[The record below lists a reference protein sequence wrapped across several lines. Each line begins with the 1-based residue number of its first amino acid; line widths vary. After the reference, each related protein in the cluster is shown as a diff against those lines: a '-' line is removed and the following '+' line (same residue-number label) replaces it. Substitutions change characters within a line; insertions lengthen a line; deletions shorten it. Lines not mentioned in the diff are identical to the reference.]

1 MKRIVPI
8 LMLCLAMGFFAMA
21 VQPAQAA
28 SLGRLTVISDLDQP
42 LIAEVELL
50 GVNVTQL
57 GEYSAQL
64 ASEQAYRI
72 QGIEK
77 TPPQYSIRVE
87 VVRKFDDSPVL
98 KLTSG
103 QPLHSRSTNILL
115 QLDWPN
121 GRIMREYALLLE
133 PSQVANS
140 APVPVDSVVFT
151 KNHVAPVADVPPASS
166 QQASQTAA
174 QPVQMP
180 GNDPGERASST
191 DTSKDSRR
199 PDKLASERPSAE
211 PKSASLDSVAAKS
224 GYTTNAGDTLSR
236 IAGRMQVDG
245 VSLDQMLRAL
255 YLANKD
261 AFIDG
266 DINKL
271 KVGAELKSPSA
282 ADFAAA
288 TAPAVTAHS
297 EDWRSYRNQ
306 VAQMTADSPSNETG
320 EGELPSGGK
329 LAAVED
335 KAQVAKPGTHDVL
348 KLSRSERIDEK
359 WLSREAQ
366 FEQEKQALEEEVTVR
381 ENRLEDANQRIAA
394 LEKQVRDLQLLLE
407 TSRRA
412 MAQRQQSAESS
423 FAAIAS
429 NMQQAL
435 RNPSDGLLAAIG
447 ITGLLILI
455 WLMRRSSRPRS
466 RLPERHE
473 PTI

>member
-8 LMLCLAMGFFAMA
+8 LMLCLAMGFFSMA
-21 VQPAQAA
+21 VHPAQAA
-28 SLGRLTVISDLDQP
+28 SLGRMTVISDLDQP

-57 GEYSAQL
+57 GQYSAQL

-87 VVRKFDDSPVL
+87 VIRKFDDSPVL

-121 GRIMREYALLLE
+121 GRVMREYALLLE

-151 KNHVAPVADVPPASS
+151 KNRVAPVADVPHASS
-166 QQASQTAA
+166 QQTSQTAA

-180 GNDPGERASST
+180 GNDPGEGAAPP
-191 DTSKDSRR
+191 DTPKDSRH
-199 PDKLASERPSAE
+199 PDKVASERQSPE
-211 PKSASLDSVAAKS
+211 PKSASTASVMAKS

-236 IAGRMQVDG
+236 IASRMQVDG

-271 KVGAELKSPSA
+271 KVGAELKPPSA

-306 VAQMTADSPSNETG
+306 VAQMTADSPSNEAG
-320 EGELPSGGK
+320 EGELPSSGK

-335 KAQVAKPGTHDVL
+335 KAEATKPGTRDVL

-381 ENRLEDANQRIAA
+381 ENRLEDANQRIVA

-407 TSRRA
+407 KSRQA
-412 MAQRQQSAESS
+412 MSQRQQSAESGL
-423 FAAIAS
+423 AAIAS